1 MYSRRC
7 YRVVVVIVVTRLL
20 LLRCRRRRCYC
31 TLSLLIR
38 SSNTTC
44 IFFVFLGI
52 DIIAVIVHLFHTTTT
67 TIRFEIVNTSVVL
80 LLFMNS
86 IRCTP
91 LSVPVS
97 RPVRVLLSAF
107 FLLYYWYWS
116 YYSNHPWLL
125 WLIFTTKQIIVI
137 TRRVRSTV
145 SIRLF
150 IVSFVSYRYL
160 FSSLYLSFRF
170 CSSPTPTD
178 NTAIPSSD
186 RGIDTQLD
194 SNAPLS

>member
-1 MYSRRC
+1 MWLIVVYSRRY

-107 FLLYYWYWS
+107 FLLYYWYY
-116 YYSNHPWLL
+116 YYSHQHCLL
-125 WLIFTTKQIIVI
+125 WLIFTITIKQIIMI
-137 TRRVRSTV
+137 TRRVRLTV
-145 SIRLF
+145 SI
-150 IVSFVSYRYL
+150 YP
-160 FSSLYLSFRF
+160 SLYLVVPDLSL
-170 CSSPTPTD
+170 PTTCPT
-178 NTAIPSSD
+178 S
-186 RGIDTQLD
+186 L
-194 SNAPLS
+194 